1 MGGLPW
7 GFIPVKKFLSNDLSG
22 VAFSRTRLS
31 GYDVLLLH
39 ERSRTRIY
47 GERLEPT
54 TIPAAWRA
62 RVGALELLDPLPD
75 VQLHDLR
82 IALEHGYPL
91 LRYSVKD
98 QPVMIALHPVNDTEA
113 IMLGLGSGRRETVRI
128 ERHNGKE
135 VLHYAGLRFNW
146 HQVDAR
152 SKDLD

>member
-1 MGGLPW
+1 M
-7 GFIPVKKFLSNDLSG
+7 
-22 VAFSRTRLS
+22 R
-31 GYDVLLLH
+31 
-39 ERSRTRIY
+39 
-47 GERLEPT
+47 
-54 TIPAAWRA
+54 PAAWRA

-75 VQLHDLR
+75 VPLHDLR
-82 IALEHGYPL
+82 IALEHGYPV
-91 LRYSVKD
+91 LRYSAKD
-98 QPVMIALHPVNDTEA
+98 RPVMIALHPVNDTEA